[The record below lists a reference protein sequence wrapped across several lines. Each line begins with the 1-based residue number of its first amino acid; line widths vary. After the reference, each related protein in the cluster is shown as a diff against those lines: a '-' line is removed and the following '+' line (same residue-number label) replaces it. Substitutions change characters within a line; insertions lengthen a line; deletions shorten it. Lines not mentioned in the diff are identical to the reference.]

1 MHNFLRPHLSS
12 LVHATL
18 LDVPKRVSFTQ
29 LEKFLSHLAFFF
41 ASLSGCSRKI
51 IKRCVVC
58 RETIEP
64 YSITVVYLSD
74 TSHENVMQ
82 GKLEEIS
89 SDIEKQD
96 MMFQKAL
103 DVLTHGLAYQFAQL
117 RMQNQEIMRLLS
129 SPVKIEFPTAADIMA
144 WTSKLKKLNW
154 KFGIENGNK
163 RCESFYEMAA
173 SINSRSKLI
182 AGITHVKWN

>member
-1 MHNFLRPHLSS
+1 M
-12 LVHATL
+12 
-18 LDVPKRVSFTQ
+18 
-29 LEKFLSHLAFFF
+29 
-41 ASLSGCSRKI
+41 
-51 IKRCVVC
+51 VC

-89 SDIEKQD
+89 SDIDKQD
-96 MMFQKAL
+96 MMFRKAL
-103 DVLTHGLAYQFAQL
+103 DVLTYGFAHRFAQL
-117 RMQNQEIMRLLS
+117 HVQNQEIMQLLS

-163 RCESFYEMAA
+163 RCESLYEMAQK
-173 SINSRSKLI
+173 INSRSQLI
-182 AGITHVKWN
+182 AGKMDVKLELNKTV